1 MIPPK
6 TDSML
11 DTRCY
16 YLGKIKVK
24 AIGLIALVFFFVL
37 LLLNAGCDSALIA
50 AKSPPENGSGL
61 DASIYASYA
70 PAKLDIVPLT
80 ELASVGDAR
89 RTSQIYLYVSLLD
102 SFGSQIKSP
111 GVFRFELYE
120 YVQRSADPKGARL
133 VIWPDIDLTDPAKN
147 NEHWRDFL
155 RAYEFNLDFEADKNQ
170 TYVLHVTCLCP
181 AGKRLSSDVVLKPT
195 K

>member
-1 MIPPK
+1 M
-6 TDSML
+6 
-11 DTRCY
+11 
-16 YLGKIKVK
+16 K
-24 AIGLIALVFFFVL
+24 AAGLISLVFFFVL

-50 AKSPPENGSGL
+50 AKSPPGNGSGL
-61 DASIYASYA
+61 DVSIYASYA

-80 ELASVGDAR
+80 ELVSVGDAR
-89 RTSQIYLYVSLLD
+89 RTSQIYLYVGLLD

-120 YVQRSADPKGARL
+120 YVQRSADPKGTRL

-181 AGKRLSSDVVLKPT
+181 AGKRLSSDVVLRAT

>member
-1 MIPPK
+1 M
-6 TDSML
+6 
-11 DTRCY
+11 
-16 YLGKIKVK
+16 K
-24 AIGLIALVFFFVL
+24 AAGLISLMFFFALVLFG
-37 LLLNAGCDSALIA
+37 AGCDSALVA
-50 AKSPPENGSGL
+50 PKPPPQSNSGL
-61 DASIYASYA
+61 DVSVYAAYA

-80 ELASVGDAR
+80 ELISSGDAR
-89 RTSQIYLYVSLLD
+89 RTLQINLYVSLLD

-133 VIWPDIDLTDPAKN
+133 VIWPDIDLTDHDKN

-155 RAYEFNLDFEADKNQ
+155 RAYQFNLDFEAVGSQ
-170 TYVLHVTCLCP
+170 TYVLQVTYLCP
-181 AGKRLSSDVVLKPT
+181 AGKRLSSNVILKPQ

>member
-1 MIPPK
+1 M
-6 TDSML
+6 
-11 DTRCY
+11 
-16 YLGKIKVK
+16 KV
-24 AIGLIALVFFFVL
+24 AGLISLVFLLAL
-37 LLLNAGCDSALIA
+37 LLSSAGCDSRQNVFGGLVVP
-50 AKSPPENGSGL
+50 KSPAENGGGL
-61 DASIYASYA
+61 DVSIYASYA

-80 ELASVGDAR
+80 ELISVGDGRQA
-89 RTSQIYLYVSLLD
+89 SQINLYVSLLD

-120 YVQRSADPKGARL
+120 YVQRSADPKGTRL
-133 VIWPDIDLTDPAKN
+133 VIWPDMDLTDPAKN

-155 RAYEFNLDFEADKNQ
+155 RAYEFNLDFEADRNQ

-181 AGKRLSSDVVLKPT
+181 ARLSSSKSAGKRLSSDVVLKAT

>member
-1 MIPPK
+1 V
-6 TDSML
+6 
-11 DTRCY
+11 
-16 YLGKIKVK
+16 KV
-24 AIGLIALVFFFVL
+24 AGLISLMFLLAL
-37 LLLNAGCDSALIA
+37 LLPGTGCDSVLVAP
-50 AKSPPENGSGL
+50 KSPAENGGGL
-61 DASIYASYA
+61 DVSIYASYA

-80 ELASVGDAR
+80 EIISVGDGRQA
-89 RTSQIYLYVSLLD
+89 SQINLYVSLLD

-120 YVQRSADPKGARL
+120 YVHYSADPKGTRL
-133 VIWPDIDLTDPAKN
+133 VIWPDMDLTDPAKN

-155 RAYEFNLDFEADKNQ
+155 RAYEFNLDFEADRNQ

-181 AGKRLSSDVVLKPT
+181 TGKRLSSDVVLKAT

>member
-1 MIPPK
+1 M
-6 TDSML
+6 
-11 DTRCY
+11 
-16 YLGKIKVK
+16 KV
-24 AIGLIALVFFFVL
+24 ASFISLAFFFVSL
-37 LLLNAGCDSALIA
+37 LLCAGCDSVLVAP
-50 AKSPPENGSGL
+50 KSPPKSDTGL
-61 DASIYASYA
+61 DVSIYTPYT
-70 PAKLDIVPLT
+70 PAKLDVLPLT
-80 ELASVGDAR
+80 ELISSSGAT
-89 RTSQIYLYVSLLD
+89 RTLQINLYVSLLD

-155 RAYEFNLDFEADKNQ
+155 RAYEFNLDFEADRNQ
-170 TYVLHVTCLCP
+170 TYVLYVTCLCP
-181 AGKRLSSDVVLKPT
+181 SGKRLSSGVVLKIT